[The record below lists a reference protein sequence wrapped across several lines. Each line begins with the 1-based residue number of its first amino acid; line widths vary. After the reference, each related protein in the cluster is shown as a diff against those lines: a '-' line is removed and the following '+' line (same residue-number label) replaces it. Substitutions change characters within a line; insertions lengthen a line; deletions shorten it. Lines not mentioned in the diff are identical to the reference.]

1 MFLNKHCFFKYDL
14 QKDPYEL
21 NNLIRKPEYQQLA
34 KELNKKLREWP
45 DRPIDC
51 ISLLNPSLKRRVTIF
66 TRVPG
71 N

>member
-14 QKDPYEL
+14 QKGPYEL

-45 DRPIDC
+45 DQTNGLYIPLKPINEKKGDH
-51 ISLLNPSLKRRVTIF
+51 IYKSTW
-66 TRVPG
+66 
-71 N
+71 